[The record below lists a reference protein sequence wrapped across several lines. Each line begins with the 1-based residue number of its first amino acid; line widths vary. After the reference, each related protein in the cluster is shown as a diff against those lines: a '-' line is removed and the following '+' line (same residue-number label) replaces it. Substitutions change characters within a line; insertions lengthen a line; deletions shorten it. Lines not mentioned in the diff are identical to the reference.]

1 MKTLKFT
8 KEKSYDKGYGYLI
21 NYTCGGWS
29 IVNTGDSWMVC
40 YNKKEIT
47 TTRTL
52 KEAKANV
59 CGMVAFNEDLI

>member
-1 MKTLKFT
+1 MKTLKFI

-29 IVNTGDSWMVC
+29 ITNVETCWIVC
-40 YNKKEIT
+40 YNKKKIT